1 MSYEGSS
8 HIGLYLSTLDLDKIR
23 EFYEAFWVLISDR
36 LPIKIK
42 EGGRLLTC
50 APPRDALDGSP
61 ALVHGGHHDCTA

>member
-8 HIGLYLSTLDLDKIR
+8 HVGLYLSTLDLDKIR

-42 EGGRLLTC
+42 EGGRLHTC
-50 APPRDALDGSP
+50 AHRRTRSMAARP
-61 ALVHGGHHDCTA
+61 LVHGGHHDCTA

>member
-42 EGGRLLTC
+42 EGGRILTC
-50 APPRDALDGSP
+50 A
-61 ALVHGGHHDCTA
+61 HHTTRSTAPGL